1 MPTTPYDIAA
11 KVLIEKCS
19 HEILRRFFE
28 IPVTAATLLE
38 LLPQET
44 TSVRRSDF
52 PLMVHGADGRR
63 RLVILEVQSEWDP
76 DLPLRVL
83 EYRCRHKL
91 RHDVETLSGVL
102 LLRPSVLATDHY
114 EDNEVSFR
122 FRLLKVY
129 ELEAEA
135 VVAEGALCL
144 LPLLPLMRDGLR
156 WAEQADRMLYASDL
170 PPSEKSD
177 LLTIL
182 AIMSGL
188 VSRELATAL
197 VNKRRDI
204 MITSY
209 TYELI
214 KQEGLQE
221 GLERGLKEGLQEGLE
236 RGLKEGLE
244 RGLKEGLERG
254 RQEGLAEGLRTGLL
268 QAIGL
273 GLDMRFG
280 PAGVQLLPEIAA
292 ITDVGVLQQIFEQ
305 LRTVSS
311 PDELRAIYRRR

>member
-11 KVLIEKCS
+11 KVLVEKCS
-19 HEILRRFFE
+19 HEILRRFFG

-76 DLPLRVL
+76 ALPLRVL

-129 ELEAEA
+129 ELEAAA

-197 VNKRRDI
+197 LNKRRDI

-221 GLERGLKEGLQEGLE
+221 GLERGLREGLERGLQEGLE
-236 RGLKEGLE
+236 RGLQ
-244 RGLKEGLERG
+244 EGLERG

-268 QAIGL
+268 QAIAL
-273 GLDMRFG
+273 GLEMRFG
-280 PAGVQLLPEIAA
+280 PAGVQLLPEIVA
-292 ITDVGVLQQIFEQ
+292 ISDVGVLQQIFEQ

>member
-1 MPTTPYDIAA
+1 
-11 KVLIEKCS
+11 
-19 HEILRRFFE
+19 
-28 IPVTAATLLE
+28 
-38 LLPQET
+38 
-44 TSVRRSDF
+44 
-52 PLMVHGADGRR
+52 
-63 RLVILEVQSEWDP
+63 
-76 DLPLRVL
+76 
-83 EYRCRHKL
+83 
-91 RHDVETLSGVL
+91 
-102 LLRPSVLATDHY
+102 
-114 EDNEVSFR
+114 
-122 FRLLKVY
+122 
-129 ELEAEA
+129 
-135 VVAEGALCL
+135 
-144 LPLLPLMRDGLR
+144 
-156 WAEQADRMLYASDL
+156 
-170 PPSEKSD
+170 
-177 LLTIL
+177 
-182 AIMSGL
+182 MSGL